1 MTLLSLPSSS
11 FISSLSV
18 TAHSWTSGPPS
29 ESRSGE
35 APGLRPTS
43 LRMSTSGAPASCY
56 LTGAALPPSP
66 RPSCIS
72 PQTPAAPAP
81 APAEP
86 QESHFPWRQHPAR
99 TRRTAHVHFPLLGLR
114 CRQRDICG
122 SHSASAGFSVRN
134 SLWRKRSQPMWW
146 VPERRA
152 SLPVLPDAPP
162 FRQQNPPVP
171 RCVS

>member
-1 MTLLSLPSSS
+1 MTAHRRDRVTLLSLPSSS

-99 TRRTAHVHFPLLGLR
+99 DPPHRTCALPSAGSALPAARHLRVSLGLSWVLSEKQSLAKEEPAHVVGP
-114 CRQRDICG
+114 
-122 SHSASAGFSVRN
+122 
-134 SLWRKRSQPMWW
+134 
-146 VPERRA
+146 
-152 SLPVLPDAPP
+152 
-162 FRQQNPPVP
+162 
-171 RCVS
+171 